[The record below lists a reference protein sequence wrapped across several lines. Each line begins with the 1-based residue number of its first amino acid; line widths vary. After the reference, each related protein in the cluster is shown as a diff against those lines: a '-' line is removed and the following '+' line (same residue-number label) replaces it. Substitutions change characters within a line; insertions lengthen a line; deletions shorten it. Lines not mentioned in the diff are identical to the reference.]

1 MPKEPAPKPSAQ
13 EILAHKDAM
22 SALWELL
29 PPEHQ
34 SSFILV
40 LLKNIRNEVN
50 KTWALQALG
59 TLYLSQE
66 NNAFQVTESHLDRLS
81 LTPEERDFITTED
94 LQAISTLIQFH
105 YETTLF
111 WKELSFHIE
120 RILREKGEPD
130 ELD

>member
-1 MPKEPAPKPSAQ
+1 MPKELSPQ
-13 EILAHKDAM
+13 DILKHKDQM

-34 SSFILV
+34 ASFILV
-40 LLKNIRNEVN
+40 LLKKIRDEVN

-59 TLYLSQE
+59 VLHLSQD
-66 NNAFQVTESHLDRLS
+66 NNAFQVTEAHLDRLS
-81 LTPEERDFITTED
+81 LSPEERDLISPED
-94 LQAISTLIQFH
+94 LASISTLIQFH
-105 YETTLF
+105 YENTLF
-111 WKELSFHIE
+111 WKELTFHVE

>member
-1 MPKEPAPKPSAQ
+1 MPKELSPQ
-13 EILAHKDAM
+13 DILKHKDQM

-34 SSFILV
+34 ASFILV
-40 LLKNIRNEVN
+40 LLKKIRDEVN

-59 TLYLSQE
+59 TLYLAKE
-66 NNAFQVTESHLDRLS
+66 HNAFHVTEAHLDRLS
-81 LTPEERDFITTED
+81 LTPEERDLITPED

-111 WKELSFHIE
+111 WKELSFHVT
-120 RILREKGEPD
+120 RLLREKGEYD

>member
-1 MPKEPAPKPSAQ
+1 MPKELSPQ
-13 EILAHKDAM
+13 DILKHKDQM
-22 SALWELL
+22 SALWEML

-40 LLKNIRNEVN
+40 LLKNIRDEVN

-66 NNAFQVTESHLDRLS
+66 NNAFQVTEAHLDRLS

-111 WKELSFHIE
+111 WKELSFHVE
-120 RILREKGEPD
+120 RILREKGEHH

>member
-1 MPKEPAPKPSAQ
+1 MPKELSPQ

-34 SSFILV
+34 ASFILV
-40 LLKNIRNEVN
+40 LLKKIRDEVN

-59 TLYLSQE
+59 TLYLAQE
-66 NNAFQVTESHLDRLS
+66 NNAFHVTEAHLDRLS
-81 LTPEERDFITTED
+81 LTPEERDLITTED

-111 WKELSFHIE
+111 WNELRFHVE
-120 RILREKGEPD
+120 RILREKGESS
-130 ELD
+130 

>member
-1 MPKEPAPKPSAQ
+1 
-13 EILAHKDAM
+13 M

-34 SSFILV
+34 ASFILV

-59 TLYLSQE
+59 TLYLAQE
-66 NNAFQVTESHLDRLS
+66 NNAFHVTEAHLDRLS
-81 LTPEERDFITTED
+81 LTPEERGLITTED

-111 WKELSFHIE
+111 WKELSFHVT
-120 RILREKGEPD
+120 RLLREKGEN